1 MTLRQLTLRTDRGTS
16 VKINIEMDEAEVDEF
31 MDKLRD
37 LDRLLADLEDL
48 KTLVAEFI
56 NER

>member
-1 MTLRQLTLRTDRGTS
+1 MTSRRLILRTARGIS
-16 VKINIEMDEAEVDEF
+16 VKINIEMDETEVDEF

-48 KTLVAEFI
+48 KALVAEFA

>member
-1 MTLRQLTLRTDRGTS
+1 MRTARGIS
-16 VKINIEMDEAEVDEF
+16 VKINIEMDESEVDEF

>member
-1 MTLRQLTLRTDRGTS
+1 MKSRQLTLRTARGIS

>member
-1 MTLRQLTLRTDRGTS
+1 MKSRQLTLRTARGIS
-16 VKINIEMDEAEVDEF
+16 VKINIEMDETKVDEF

-37 LDRLLADLEDL
+37 LDRLLADIEDL
-48 KTLVAEFI
+48 KALVAEFT

>member
-1 MTLRQLTLRTDRGTS
+1 MKSRQLTLRTARGIS
-16 VKINIEMDEAEVDEF
+16 VKINIEMDETEVDEF

>member
-1 MTLRQLTLRTDRGTS
+1 MKSRQLTLRTARGIS
-16 VKINIEMDEAEVDEF
+16 VKINIEMDETEVDEF

-37 LDRLLADLEDL
+37 LDRLLADIEDL
-48 KTLVAEFI
+48 KALVAEFT

>member
-1 MTLRQLTLRTDRGTS
+1 MTLRQLTLKTARGIS
-16 VKINIEMDEAEVDEF
+16 VKINIEMDETEVDEF

-48 KTLVAEFI
+48 KALVAEFA

>member
-1 MTLRQLTLRTDRGTS
+1 MTLRQLTLKTARGIS

>member
-1 MTLRQLTLRTDRGTS
+1 
-16 VKINIEMDEAEVDEF
+16 VKINIEMDESEVDEF

-37 LDRLLADLEDL
+37 LDQLLADLEDL

>member
-1 MTLRQLTLRTDRGTS
+1 MKSRQLTLRTARGIS
-16 VKINIEMDEAEVDEF
+16 VKINIEMDETEVDEF
-31 MDKLRD
+31 MDKLKD

-48 KTLVAEFI
+48 KVLVAEFA

>member
-1 MTLRQLTLRTDRGTS
+1 MKSRQLTLRTARGIS
-16 VKINIEMDEAEVDEF
+16 VKINIEMDETEVDEF
-31 MDKLRD
+31 MNKLRD

>member
-1 MTLRQLTLRTDRGTS
+1 MTSRQLILRTARGIS
-16 VKINIEMDEAEVDEF
+16 VKINIEMDETEVDEF

-48 KTLVAEFI
+48 KTLVAEFA

>member
-1 MTLRQLTLRTDRGTS
+1 MKSRQLTLRTARGIS

-48 KTLVAEFI
+48 KTLVAEFV

>member
-1 MTLRQLTLRTDRGTS
+1 MTSRQLTLKTARGIS

-31 MDKLRD
+31 MDKIRD

>member
-1 MTLRQLTLRTDRGTS
+1 M
-16 VKINIEMDEAEVDEF
+16 KINIEMDESEVDEF

-48 KTLVAEFI
+48 KTLVAEI
-56 NER
+56 ISER

>member
-1 MTLRQLTLRTDRGTS
+1 MTFRQLTLRTARGIS
-16 VKINIEMDEAEVDEF
+16 VKINIEMDESEVDEF

>member
-1 MTLRQLTLRTDRGTS
+1 MTSRQLILKTARGIS
-16 VKINIEMDEAEVDEF
+16 VKINIEMDETEVDEF

>member
-1 MTLRQLTLRTDRGTS
+1 MTSRQLILRTARGIS
-16 VKINIEMDEAEVDEF
+16 VKINIEMDETEVDEF

>member
-1 MTLRQLTLRTDRGTS
+1 M
-16 VKINIEMDEAEVDEF
+16 KINIEMDESEVDEF

-48 KTLVAEFI
+48 NALVAEI
-56 NER
+56 ISER

>member
-1 MTLRQLTLRTDRGTS
+1 MKSRQLILRTARGIS
-16 VKINIEMDEAEVDEF
+16 VKINIEMDETEVDEF

-48 KTLVAEFI
+48 KALVAEFA

>member
-1 MTLRQLTLRTDRGTS
+1 MKSRQLTLRTARGIS
-16 VKINIEMDEAEVDEF
+16 VKINIEMDESEVDEF

-37 LDRLLADLEDL
+37 LDQLLADLEDL

>member
-1 MTLRQLTLRTDRGTS
+1 
-16 VKINIEMDEAEVDEF
+16 VKINIEMDETEVDEF

-48 KTLVAEFI
+48 KVLVAEFA

>member
-1 MTLRQLTLRTDRGTS
+1 MKSRQLTLITARGIS
-16 VKINIEMDEAEVDEF
+16 VKINIEMDETEVDEF

-48 KTLVAEFI
+48 KALVAEFT